1 MPVLFLQST
10 QKIVISVEENYISD
24 FKIGKGKMAID
35 IFYKFPQKDGGG
47 HSGFLAQTADI
58 IDGNV
63 NINKLDSN
71 KLLVELHSTFKIKV
85 IDRVINC
92 INEKQILVIEGVGIT
107 GDAMLFRA
115 IQDNS
120 VSSNIHKVKK
130 DNYIIFA
137 GMLGFKKT
145 TLINYQ

>member
-10 QKIVISVEENYISD
+10 QKIVISVEENYITD
-24 FKIGKGKMAID
+24 FKIGKGKNSID

-47 HSGFLAQTADI
+47 HTGFLAQTADI
-58 IDGNV
+58 VEGDI
-63 NINKLDSN
+63 NINKLESN
-71 KLLVELHSTFKIKV
+71 KLLVELNSIFKIKV

-115 IQDNS
+115 IQDKS
-120 VSSNIHKVKK
+120 ISFKIHKVKK
-130 DNYIIFA
+130 ENYIIFE

-145 TLINYQ
+145 TLINY